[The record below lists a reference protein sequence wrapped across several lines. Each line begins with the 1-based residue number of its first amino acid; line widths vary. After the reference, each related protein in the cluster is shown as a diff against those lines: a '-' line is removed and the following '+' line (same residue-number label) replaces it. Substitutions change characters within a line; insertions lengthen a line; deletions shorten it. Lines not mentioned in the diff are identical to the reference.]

1 MFKNIDTKTVRW
13 QYFNIYISDLP
24 SLSKL
29 SNLTKKNTNFPL
41 KFEFMM
47 KDDFNIS
54 MFHAILGI
62 YLYKNMRCEI

>member
-29 SNLTKKNTNFPL
+29 SNLTKKKYKFPT
-41 KFEFMM
+41 
-47 KDDFNIS
+47 
-54 MFHAILGI
+54 
-62 YLYKNMRCEI
+62 